1 MSYLF
6 VMLTAVKR
14 TAQQDTV
21 FVDDELR
28 MQMALT
34 VYLRLMNL
42 ARYLCGQV
50 SEKLEQVNFGDVLSM
65 IEAWGPCS
73 GCSADINNDGSV
85 NVSDLLEVVG
95 AWGPC

>member
-50 SEKLEQVNFGDVLSM
+50 SEKLEQVNFGLHLLSSTLKLGRRQWIIDV
-65 IEAWGPCS
+65 
-73 GCSADINNDGSV
+73 
-85 NVSDLLEVVG
+85 
-95 AWGPC
+95 